1 MADRR
6 FGRSRLLLGCSSAR
20 DNRLEHVQQRLQ
32 FLLRLPLKHCNHLV
46 SGSSRL
52 AEHRTQCARQLIRQ
66 LQGHPSDLPI
76 HSDNRQAAQPH
87 HRYTAGRIL
96 DRKALQQFA
105 ALWCMDE
112 QAQGAVLGPLAGGG
126 GAGLHES
133 SRALG
138 LDLVCGRLIARTP
151 QGSVEPLLC

>member
-6 FGRSRLLLGCSSAR
+6 FRRSRLLVGCSSAR
-20 DNRLEHVQQRLQ
+20 DNRLEHIQQRLQ
-32 FLLRLPLKHCNHLV
+32 FRLRLPLQHRDYLV

-66 LQGHPSDLPI
+66 LQGHPSDLAI
-76 HSDNRQAAQPH
+76 HGHHRQAAEPF

-126 GAGLHES
+126 GAGIDHR
-133 SRALG
+133 SR
-138 LDLVCGRLIARTP
+138 CK
-151 QGSVEPLLC
+151 

>member
-1 MADRR
+1 M
-6 FGRSRLLLGCSSAR
+6 FLLGCSSAR
-20 DNRLEHVQQRLQ
+20 DNRLEHIQQRLQ

-66 LQGHPSDLPI
+66 LQRHPSDLAI
-76 HSDNRQAAQPH
+76 HGHHRQAAEPFQRH
-87 HRYTAGRIL
+87 TTGRV
-96 DRKALQQFA
+96 LQGEASEQVA
-105 ALWCMDE
+105 ALGCMDE
-112 QAQGAVLGPLAGGG
+112 QAQGAVLSPLAARS

-151 QGSVEPLLC
+151 QGSVQPLLS